1 MRLIELQIKNYKKF
15 DELSLRLNGKS
26 TVFFGVNGTGK
37 STVLS
42 AINYLFRVWVNRLN
56 SSQGKSYE
64 SFEMEMI
71 HAGSTQIELYSK
83 VEIADHILELK
94 RTYKK
99 KKPGKKQPLTYD
111 AAMYREF
118 VDRFVEKY
126 LDEDVPGNMPIFVNY
141 GTNRSVLDI
150 PLRIRTRHDFSQ
162 ISAMDRAVDNEV
174 SFRTFFEWFRNQE
187 DIENEILREKNQ
199 IDYQDMNLLCVRKA
213 IEAMIGNVSNLR
225 VKRNPLCMVAT
236 KDGVDIRVDMLSD
249 GEKCTIAI
257 LGDLARR
264 LAIANPERE
273 NPLEGEGIVL
283 IDEIELHMHPTWQR
297 KILKVLRE
305 IFPNIQFV
313 ITTHSPQVLGEA
325 NDSYNIYLLDE
336 ASGNCELNPIGRM
349 DGLDSNMILEE
360 FMNTSSS
367 SALKKE
373 VIHEINNLIIRK
385 KYEAAE
391 EKLVFL
397 KELSS
402 EQDEHYILLQGYLK
416 RSKLFDEKNK

>member
-1 MRLIELQIKNYKKF
+1 MRINELQIIDYKKF
-15 DELSLRLNGKS
+15 DELSLMLCGKS

-42 AINYLFRVWVNRLN
+42 AINYLFRVWINRLN

-64 SFEMEMI
+64 SFEPEMI
-71 HAGSTQIELYSK
+71 HVGSSKMQLGVK
-83 VEIADHILELK
+83 VELADEEMELK
-94 RTYKK
+94 RVYEK
-99 KKPGKKQPLTYD
+99 KKPGKKQVQTYD
-111 AAMYREF
+111 VSLYKRF
-118 VDRFVEKY
+118 VDLYTEKY
-126 LDEDVPGNMPIFVNY
+126 LGDDFMSNIPIFVNY

-150 PLRIRTRHDFSQ
+150 PLRIRTKHEFSQ

-187 DIENEILREKNQ
+187 DLENQISKEKNQ
-199 IDYQDMNLLCVRKA
+199 PEYQDINLMCVRQA

-236 KDGVDIRVDMLSD
+236 KNEVEIRVDMLSD
-249 GEKCTIAI
+249 GEKCTIAL

-264 LAIANPERE
+264 LAIANPNRN

-305 IFPNIQFV
+305 TFPNIQFI

-325 NDSYNIYLLDE
+325 NDSYNVYLLDDTTNE
-336 ASGNCELNPIGRM
+336 NELISIGRM
-349 DGLDSNMILEE
+349 DGFDSNMILER
-360 FMNTSSS
+360 FMRTDSSS
-367 SALKKE
+367 VLKQELIYK
-373 VIHEINNLIIRK
+373 INTLISQK
-385 KYEAAE
+385 NYVAAE
-391 EKLVFL
+391 EKLQFL
-397 KELSS
+397 KSLSG
-402 EQDEHYILLQGYLK
+402 EQDENYIMLQGYIK
-416 RSKLFDEKNK
+416 RSKILDEKN

>member
-1 MRLIELQIKNYKKF
+1 MKLIELQIKNYKKF
-15 DELSLRLNGKS
+15 AELSLKLNGKS
-26 TVFFGVNGTGK
+26 SVFFGVNGTGK

-64 SFEMEMI
+64 SFEQEMI
-71 HAGSTQIELYSK
+71 HAGSTQIQLFSK
-83 VEIADHILELK
+83 VELADQILELK
-94 RTYKK
+94 RIYQKK
-99 KKPGKKQPLTYD
+99 KIGKKQPLTYD
-111 AAMYREF
+111 AGMYREF

-126 LDEDVPGNMPIFVNY
+126 LDEDVSGNMPIFVNY

-150 PLRIRTRHDFSQ
+150 PLRIRTKHEFSQ

-187 DIENEILREKNQ
+187 DIENEISKEQNQ
-199 IDYQDMNLLCVRKA
+199 MDYQDLNLFCVRKA

-236 KDGVDIRVDMLSD
+236 KDGIDIRVDMLSD

-264 LAIANPERE
+264 LAIANPERK

-305 IFPNIQFV
+305 IFPNIQFI

-325 NDSYNIYLLDE
+325 NDSYNVYLLDE
-336 ASGNCELNPIGRM
+336 TVDKHELSPIGRL

-373 VIHEINNLIIRK
+373 IIRGINDSINQN
-385 KYEAAE
+385 KYEEAE

-402 EQDEHYILLQGYLK
+402 EQDEHYILLKGYLK
-416 RSKLFDEKNK
+416 RRKLLDEKNK